1 MTGTRLLIAGTAAGT
16 LLAAAMTVQAQTP
29 TVRFAAG
36 QQGSQNYGVNAA
48 LAQAFKSAGDIN
60 ATVQAFGGPT
70 SYLPLVNSGE
80 LDVAAV
86 VMPDLGD
93 AIRGAGPFKGNP
105 QKNIKLVAALF
116 PSPVGLMV
124 KKDSGI
130 KSIAEL
136 KGKRVAWG
144 LTAQASLLPYV
155 EGALANGGLTKDDV
169 KLVPVASVANG
180 VDDLIAGRV
189 DATLFA
195 LRGGKVVEADSA
207 GGGIAWLPFD
217 TSPAAVERMQALAPE
232 AYLFEVKPEDK
243 VLGAPEPMSTM
254 AYDYVLVTGPK
265 TSEAAVSAMAK
276 TLAEKG
282 PAIAKANKVLGS
294 MTAQSI
300 ARPYKQLPY
309 HPAAK
314 AALNIKSN

>member
-1 MTGTRLLIAGTAAGT
+1 MTSGSLRIVVAASLFLAGVVSGH
-16 LLAAAMTVQAQTP
+16 AQP
-29 TVRFAAG
+29 VSVRFAAG

-48 LAQAFKSAGDIN
+48 LAQAFKSSAGIN

-93 AIRGAGPFKGNP
+93 AVRGTGPFAGNP
-105 QKNIKLVAALF
+105 QKDLKLVAALF

-124 KKDSGI
+124 RKDSGI
-130 KSIAEL
+130 TSIKDL
-136 KGKRVAWG
+136 KGKRVTWG

-155 EGALANGGLTKDDV
+155 EGALANGGLTKNDV

-180 VDDLIAGRV
+180 VDDVVGGRA

-207 GGGIAWLPFD
+207 TGGIRWLPFD
-217 TSPAAVERMQALAPE
+217 TSPAAVQRMQAVAPE
-232 AYLFEVKPEDK
+232 AYLVPVKAEDK
-243 VLGAPEPMSTM
+243 VVGAPEPISTM

-265 TSEAAVSAMAK
+265 TPEAAISAMAK
-276 TLAEKG
+276 ALHEKG
-282 PAIAKANKVLGS
+282 AEIAKANKVLGEMS
-294 MTAQSI
+294 TESI
-300 ARPYKQLPY
+300 VRPYKQIPH
-309 HPAAK
+309 HPAAQ
-314 AALNIKSN
+314 AALSIKMN